1 MCDTVTVTPSR
12 PKCDSVTSSPLGDVT
27 VTTSQKLVAG
37 VPSGNVKRR
46 KRQPKAICKHGH
58 AMTPENTRIRPNGN
72 RECRECLNAFK
83 RAYRKTE
90 AGKATTKRNLIAW
103 AKRQE
108 AK

>member
-1 MCDTVTVTPSR
+1 
-12 PKCDSVTSSPLGDVT
+12 
-27 VTTSQKLVAG
+27 
-37 VPSGNVKRR
+37 
-46 KRQPKAICKHGH
+46 
-58 AMTPENTRIRPNGN
+58 MTPENTRIRPNGN

>member
-1 MCDTVTVTPSR
+1 
-12 PKCDSVTSSPLGDVT
+12 
-27 VTTSQKLVAG
+27 
-37 VPSGNVKRR
+37 
-46 KRQPKAICKHGH
+46 
-58 AMTPENTRIRPNGN
+58 MTPLPGVKTCSKGHPMTEANTRFKPGTGA
-72 RECRECLNAFK
+72 RECRECRNASK